1 MALCI
6 AIASSCNTTK
16 HLKEGEYLLQQNN
29 IEYKSGEYLVEK
41 GELTDK
47 LRRAIVQKP
56 NSSFIID
63 GFKPKLMFYNMRYE
77 KYKDDPDNY
86 QLKSNSVEPPVL
98 YDSTTIIQ
106 SKSYMKSYMFHQ
118 GYFYAE
124 IEDTTFFNEK
134 KKKAKV
140 LYEVNTGINYLI
152 NRVFFENIADD
163 TVKKHVRNAFDETF
177 LRAGKIYSADL
188 MDEERSRIT
197 NYLRDRGYYNFSKS
211 NISFVLDTNVKENAK
226 LKESVLKDA
235 ADIITNRENKRPVL
249 DIYLTIT
256 NNEKGDAFTRYGIN
270 KIYVFPDFRDQSDVN
285 DSTMLVKKIDS
296 ATFRYHDYYIRERV
310 LYNHIFITTN
320 THFAQGNYDKTL
332 TELNQLGAFNSVRI
346 IYFEDTVRND
356 GAAWLN
362 CAILMTPGK
371 KYDFGTSWEASSGTT
386 YTLGSG
392 VTVSLRDNNVAKGA
406 NLLTFAINGGIESQ
420 YDTSRNNF
428 FILTRTLGV
437 NSSLEFPKFL
447 FPISRKR
454 YSIRNTPRTE
464 VAVGANL
471 LDRRN
476 FFTLLNLTSRFTYKW
491 RETNTKSWT
500 VSPFF
505 VNDISLENIDPNFQ
519 KRLEE
524 NEFLQN
530 SYRQT
535 FIEGESITWTYS
547 DAGEAKWYDDY
558 SYVKLGFE
566 EAGALVRGLNGIK
579 SNLTASY
586 SQYLRLD
593 YDFRHFIVQKHATTA
608 LRLYGGVGVPYGAS
622 QGSTLPYLK
631 QYFVGGP
638 FSMRGFLIRRL
649 GPGSYVDSSK
659 ETINADPTTL
669 FLDRTGDI
677 KIELNGEYRF
687 DIFKAF
693 SGLFKFNGAIFGDAG
708 NIWLFNKAEDYP
720 NAEMN
725 LQRFYKD
732 IAVDGG
738 LGIRMDIADLFVFRV
753 DMAIPLKI
761 PGVYSDPD
769 KNIRQGWVLNDIDP
783 LYNRWRRDNMIWNI
797 AIGYPF

>member
-1 MALCI
+1 MLCI
-6 AIASSCNTTK
+6 AASCNTTR
-16 HLKEGEYLLQQNN
+16 HLNEGDYLLQNN
-29 IEYKSGEYLVEK
+29 IIEFKSKEYLVNK

-47 LRRAIVQKP
+47 LERAIVQQP

-63 GFKPKLMFYNMRYE
+63 GFKPKLIFYNMRYE
-77 KYKDDPDNY
+77 KYKDNPESY
-86 QLKSNSVEPPVL
+86 QLQSNSVEAPVL
-98 YDSTTIIQ
+98 YDSTTIIS

-124 IEDTTFFNEK
+124 IEDTTLFNEK

-140 LYEVNTGINYLI
+140 VYEVETGINYLI
-152 NRVFFENIADD
+152 NRVFFEDIADD
-163 TVKKHVRNAFDETF
+163 TVKKHVRNAFDNTF
-177 LRAGKIYSADL
+177 LRAGKVYSADL

-197 NYLRDRGYYNFSKS
+197 DYLRDRGYYNFSKS
-211 NISFVLDTNVKENAK
+211 NISFVLDTNVKEKAK
-226 LKESVLKDA
+226 LKESILKDA
-235 ADIITNRENKRPVL
+235 SDIIANRENQRPVL

-256 NNEKGDAFTRYGIN
+256 DNEGGGAFTRFGIN
-270 KIYVFPDFRDQSDVN
+270 KIYVYPDYKTQEDLTNPNMLTRQI
-285 DSTMLVKKIDS
+285 DST
-296 ATFRYHDYYIRERV
+296 TFNYHDYYIREKV
-310 LYNHIFITTN
+310 LYNHIFITPN

-332 TELNQLGAFNSVRI
+332 TELNQLGSFNSIRI
-346 IYFEDTVRND
+346 IYFKDTVRND

-362 CAILMTPGK
+362 CLILMTPGD
-371 KYDFGTSWEASSGTT
+371 KYDFTTSWEASSGTT

-392 VTVSLRDNNVAKGA
+392 VTVSLRDNNVARGA
-406 NLLTFAINGGIESQ
+406 NLLTFAVNGGIESQ
-420 YDTSRNNF
+420 FDTSVDNF
-428 FILTRTLGV
+428 YILTKTLGV
-437 NSSLEFPKFL
+437 NASLEFPKFL

-454 YSIRNTPRTE
+454 YSISNSPRTE

-471 LDRRN
+471 LDRTN
-476 FFTLLNLTSRFTYKW
+476 FFTLINLTSRFTYKW
-491 RETNTKSWT
+491 RETSTKSWA

-505 VNDISLENIDPNFQ
+505 INDIQLRNIDPEFQ

-524 NEFLQN
+524 NDFLRN

-547 DAGEAKWYDDY
+547 DAAQAKWYDDY
-558 SYVKLGFE
+558 SYVKLGLE
-566 EAGALVRGLNGIK
+566 EAGALVRGLNGVK
-579 SNLTASY
+579 ENLTANF

-593 YDFRHFIVQKHATTA
+593 YDLRHFIVQKHAVTA

-622 QGSTLPYLK
+622 SGSTLPYLK

-638 FSMRGFLIRRL
+638 FSMRGWRIRTL
-649 GPGSYVDSSK
+649 GPGSFKDTSQ
-659 ETINADPTTL
+659 EALNADPTTL

-677 KIELNGEYRF
+677 KIEMNAEYRF
-687 DIFKAF
+687 DIFKMF
-693 SGLFKFNGAIFGDAG
+693 SGLFQFDGALFGDAG
-708 NIWLFNKAEDYP
+708 NIWLFNKSQDYDDG
-720 NAEMN
+720 EIN

-738 LGIRMDIADLFVFRV
+738 IGIRLDIAELFIFRL

-761 PGVYSDPD
+761 PGTYSDPD
-769 KNIRQGWVLNDIDP
+769 KNIRNGWVLDEIDP
-783 LYNRWRRDNMIWNI
+783 LYNRWRRENMIWNV